1 MKKCSL
7 ILVIV
12 LISSTLFAQKQRN
25 VLFGS
30 AIISTATGIVAG
42 SLIDNTAINNFS
54 RDNSA
59 SKLLYDSYISQGTMD
74 ANNALTKY
82 NNELHDNKVK
92 YDKLIKA
99 GIYTR
104 IAGAS
109 VGGILAIIAL
119 TINDSGKLALYD
131 NGKESLL
138 VTQRGTQIGLSF
150 NF

>member
-1 MKKCSL
+1 MKKCL
-7 ILVIV
+7 IILCIV
-12 LISSTLFAQKQRN
+12 LISSTIYAQKQRN
-25 VLFGS
+25 VLFGT
-30 AIISTATGIVAG
+30 AIISTATGLIVGNLLENSA
-42 SLIDNTAINNFS
+42 NNNLN
-54 RDNSA
+54 RENSA
-59 SKLLYDSYISQGTMD
+59 SKLLYDSNISQGTMD

-109 VGGILAIIAL
+109 VGGVLAIIAL
-119 TINDSGKLALYD
+119 TINDSGKLALYN